1 MISVIG
7 RPHIG
12 SHWPRRVRVNVM
24 ARGFLPVIERDI
36 RFFVIFA
43 RWKWIDFTGCS
54 PFDFAAGD
62 PKQVT

>member
-36 RFFVIFA
+36 MFFVKFA
-43 RWKWIDFTGCS
+43 RWKWIDLTSWS